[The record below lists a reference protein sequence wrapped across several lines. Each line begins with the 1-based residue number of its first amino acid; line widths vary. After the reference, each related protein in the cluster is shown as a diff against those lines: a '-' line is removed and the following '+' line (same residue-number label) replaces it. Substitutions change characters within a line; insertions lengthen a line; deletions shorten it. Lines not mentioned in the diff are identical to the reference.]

1 MLCRSVSAPL
11 ETIRSSSHPLL
22 KRVRAAAAGRGEGEL
37 LVEGD
42 RLVDEA
48 RAAGFALEA
57 VLVAEERVERV
68 AELARAGVAVRTVR
82 AGLLAGVSALDTSPG
97 CLALAREPRG
107 RTLDDLPA
115 QADALLVV
123 AAGIQDPGNLGA
135 LARTAEAAG
144 VAALLV
150 TRGGCRP
157 WNPKAL
163 RGSMGS
169 LLRLP
174 VLEIEPSTRS
184 ADELARRGF
193 RHVRAWTRGGKAH
206 DAFDWTGRVALWL
219 TGESG
224 ALPGEL
230 ARAAEGFERVSIPMR
245 GGAESLNV
253 NAAAAVLLFAARR
266 AGAAR

>member
-1 MLCRSVSAPL
+1 MLSRCVSAPL

-22 KRVRAAAAGRGEGEL
+22 KRVRAAAAGRSEGEL
-37 LVEGD
+37 FLEGD

-48 RAAGFALEA
+48 RAAGLELEA

-68 AELARAGVAVRTVR
+68 AELQRAGVAVRAVR
-82 AGLLAGVSALDTSPG
+82 AELLAGVSALDTSPG
-97 CLALAREPRG
+97 CLALAREPRARPLG
-107 RTLDDLPA
+107 ELPA
-115 QADALLVV
+115 AADALLAV

-135 LARTAEAAG
+135 LARTTEAAG
-144 VAALLV
+144 AAALLV

-157 WNPKAL
+157 WSPKAL

-174 VLEIEPSTRS
+174 VFELEPLAANVE
-184 ADELARRGF
+184 ELARRGF
-193 RHVRAWTRGGKAH
+193 RQVRARTRGGKAF
-206 DAFDWTGRVALWL
+206 DAFDWSGRVALWL
-219 TGESG
+219 TGETG
-224 ALPGEL
+224 EFPGEL
-230 ARAAEGFERVSIPMR
+230 ERVAEDFESVSIPMQ

-266 AGAAR
+266 TGAAR